1 MSYGYDDPIIIWAYG
16 DFVEIANRA
25 VAHYQK
31 DIDSS
36 IQFDVLEISAQ
47 EIPERLIIGRD
58 VNELPDIILVRD
70 QEIKKY
76 LKDFRDLFSVLD
88 DCVESGAY
96 NACKIVNITD
106 GEHLYGC
113 PCSSE
118 PVALYYNKTTLNE
131 DLGVEDIQED
141 ILWDDFMELGRR
153 LKNEMGVYLLPP
165 ANYLTRILMQ
175 STGRLYY
182 DADGYIAAD
191 GAQEVLELIEQLNAE
206 GLLYPEP
213 SISSDRVSELIANG
227 EIFSVIGAPYWF
239 TEIKKINEEQGLEQ
253 EWSLTKIPKKDIFQY
268 EVDLGGYSWM
278 VINKA
283 RIDDQNSVFDFLA
296 QLFSQDNEYSRKLAR
311 EMAEIYDIVPAVNY
325 VGDILEALQNNG
337 CFLNRQVI
345 KYLMGLS
352 EYIPEIYFGYY
363 VNDITQNLNEIV
375 INVAFGSKTVTAGV
389 SDFQYICAAYSE
401 IESPRILDY
410 ITIDRE
416 PDKTDYYKYEYF
428 LCEGMI
434 VHAYYMDGTDEII
447 TDYSYS
453 PRRLDLEDSFVTVS
467 YTSGRVRKTAKV
479 AVKVSDR
486 ILISITASS
495 MFTFL
500 HNDEITPSL
509 FSVIANYN
517 VGPSS
522 SVTATSVSPTILSNV
537 GQQKVTV
544 YYTEN
549 NEHQETDVTIT
560 VYRKLSSIFINA
572 APNKLSYYK
581 GERFDRT
588 GLSIVTKYS
597 DGTQDTRSSGYLKI
611 TPEIVKFKD
620 GQDTA
625 KLTVSYTERG
635 VTAET
640 TLTVY
645 KKTGTDLEDC
655 DIPQDMSESGTG
667 SVNLSTGNLTYKFN
681 DFTGYDAI
689 IPISISHIYKPEIG
703 DSFCMG
709 NNWRLNL
716 QQELVKENGNWQYTD
731 KEGKTYSFDDGYE
744 IANERSSVRNE
755 KLGFDLFEDS
765 ENQVVKLIDR
775 SNNTLVFTPIS
786 GKYRFT
792 EMHMYPSATDN
803 PIEAYSLV
811 ITYLTDGRIST
822 VTSGKTV
829 SGNRPTVTFEYSNR
843 RLSELKYS
851 CSGQK
856 VVARYIYNDGNLDTV
871 TLIDENVDNAFARST
886 KFDYEDK
893 SFTIRDLSSKNTNG
907 TAKSLI
913 YAFDDIYRVKSYTI
927 GYETNEQDETKISY
941 SSKGVSLGANTDI
954 SLTTVT
960 ENNGNISVVAFNG
973 MGVVSKYDYDITG
986 ASHIKPKKVN
996 SEQSRGFSY
1005 KSLAETYSDTLDV
1018 FHDDFESGTDNWTG
1032 ATKTNTRAI
1041 SGAHCVSGTSLNKSY
1056 TLTSNNI
1063 DSGTTL
1069 YLSLWTLKHS
1079 NASDISLKVTISS
1092 GSETSEL
1099 THKLDKN
1106 LINKWQFTSFCLG
1119 KRKSGDV
1126 ITVKLS
1132 SDYTIYMDDVRLT
1145 KLPYET
1151 PDDDI
1156 ADTVYDAFGNVEKSY
1171 QYNPIDKSIEY
1182 SEYTYNSA
1190 HQVTQQITKSGNK
1203 QKNLITNTYNGGL
1216 LTSKKEYGANPA
1228 NYTEEKYTYTDN
1240 ALSSAADEN
1249 NVETRYS
1256 DGANY
1261 QTSVIVGEYG
1271 SPDGEQ
1277 KEQFFS
1283 DSGVIKT
1290 LSSGSLQN
1298 GFTYLENGN
1307 LQTAKFGYSSSAY
1320 EAEMTFEYDT
1330 YGNLSAL
1337 KIGTVSFLTLEYD
1350 YKHLNKTT
1358 YANGDYVAYTY
1369 DVKDRITAVSE
1380 NGTETVSVVYSDNAE
1395 DLVTI
1400 THSNGLTYIS
1410 KTVNQNGL
1418 TGEYSAYFSG
1428 IARILRV
1435 VGYAA
1440 NGTGNITSVGYF
1452 TDNSDTPFEKCVSTK
1467 DGNGLLT
1474 KMERSYHGAQ
1484 NTYSY
1489 NSFYQLSSKTTAY
1502 TIGSTSKQFKTNYYY
1517 ETISGYRKGTRI
1529 TNEDHYDGNSEV
1541 KGYYYDYYKNGNLR
1555 KIRLRSDTQSEYV
1568 YDEYGRLTEEYNYA
1582 LSRAYKF
1589 TYDNGG
1595 NITTKETYCITG
1607 GTVADTSAKT
1617 DIYDY
1622 STVASGYGQ
1631 NSAWKDQLKSY
1642 NGVAIKYDESGNPLN
1657 YLGKVMT
1664 WRGRKLMG
1672 IDGVAMDYDYN
1683 GLRVKK
1689 GDKTY
1694 YWQSSNLI
1702 MERWFRSG
1710 SEHYIY
1716 YYYDESGVC
1725 GMNYDGTEYYFR
1737 KNIFGDVM
1745 AVYDGLGN
1753 LQCTYKYDAWG
1764 NHKVY
1769 NASGSEIGKEVI
1781 NVGNINPFRY
1791 RSYYWD
1797 GEFGLYY
1804 LQSRYYDPALGR
1816 FISADAISYLNPEDV
1831 IGFNLYSYCGN
1842 NPVMGI
1848 DPNGTWDW
1856 ARFGRGIA
1864 VVAAAALAIAVTVG
1878 TLGTG
1883 SVVGGVIIAGT
1894 IGAAGSMFSQT
1905 VMENKTFSEVNY
1917 LQVAMSGVSSALTA
1931 IPGVGYR
1938 GGIAISGAAGFFG
1951 GLAEGKSLE
1960 DAALDAVKSAGIT
1973 AIAGGITRGIGLG
1986 KIAKIG
1992 KGNYAGKK
2000 VFLNHSGI
2008 EKLSSFN
2015 PAANKT
2021 QSLLGYIYKQLGAKG
2036 LSQLA
2041 NDTAGTVVN
2050 TIADIISSIIP

>member
-1 MSYGYDDPIIIWAYG
+1 MSYGYDGPIIVWAYG
-16 DFVEIANRA
+16 IFVEVANKAIARYRN
-25 VAHYQK
+25 

-36 IQFDVLEISAQ
+36 VEFDVVEISVQ
-47 EIPERLIIGRD
+47 EMPERLAIAKEID
-58 VNELPDIILVRD
+58 ELPDIILVRD

-76 LKDFRDLFSVLD
+76 LKDFKGLFSVLD
-88 DCVESGAY
+88 NYLESGAY
-96 NACKIVNITD
+96 NACKIANITY
-106 GEHLYGC
+106 GGHLYGC
-113 PCSSE
+113 ACSSE
-118 PVALYYNKTTLNE
+118 PVALYYNRTTLSGP
-131 DLGVEDIQED
+131 LGEEDIPED
-141 ILWDDFMELGRR
+141 ISWDDFIELGRR
-153 LKNEMGVYLLPP
+153 LRDEMNTYLLPP

-182 DADGYIAAD
+182 DADGYIEAD
-191 GAQEVLELIEQLNAE
+191 GAQELLTLIEQLNSE
-206 GLLYPEP
+206 GLLYPDP
-213 SISSDRVSELIANG
+213 SVSYEGVSELIANG
-227 EIFSVIGAPYWF
+227 EIFSVIGPPYWF
-239 TEIKKINEEQGLEQ
+239 TEIKRINEVQGLEQ
-253 EWSLTKIPKKDIFQY
+253 EWTLTKIPKKDIFQY

-283 RIDDQNSVFDFLA
+283 RTNAQNSVFDFLA
-296 QLFSQDNEYSRKLAR
+296 QIFNQENEYSREFAK
-311 EMAEIYDIVPAVNY
+311 EMAETYDIVPAVNY
-325 VGDILEALQNNG
+325 VCDILDTLQNNG

-345 KYLMGLS
+345 KYLLGIS
-352 EYIPEIYFGYY
+352 EYVSEIYFGYY

-375 INVAFGSKTVTAGV
+375 IEVAFGANIDVGV
-389 SDFQYICAAYSE
+389 SNFQSVCSVYRE
-401 IESPRILDY
+401 LDPPPLLLDY
-410 ITIDRE
+410 IIIDRP

-434 VHAYYMDGTDEII
+434 VHAYYVDGTDEII
-447 TDYSYS
+447 SDYDYF
-453 PRRLDLEDSFVTVS
+453 PRRLELKDSSVTVS
-467 YTSGRVRKTAKV
+467 YTSGRVCKTAEVAIKV
-479 AVKVSDR
+479 LDR
-486 ILISITASS
+486 NLISITASS
-495 MFTFL
+495 WRTFL
-500 HNDEITPSL
+500 HEDEITPSL
-509 FSVIANYN
+509 FSVLANYD
-517 VGPSS
+517 VGPSR
-522 SVTATSVSPTILSNV
+522 SVTADDVFPKSLSNV

-549 NEHQETDVTIT
+549 NEHLETDVMVT
-560 VYRKLSSIFINA
+560 VYRKLRSISINA

-620 GQDTA
+620 GKDSA

-635 VTAET
+635 VTAKT
-640 TLTVY
+640 SLTVY
-645 KKTGTDLEDC
+645 QKTGTDLEDC
-655 DIPQDMSESGTG
+655 DIQQDMSESGTG

-731 KEGKTYSFDDGYE
+731 KEGKEYSFDDGYE
-744 IANERSSVRNE
+744 ITDGRSSVRNE
-755 KLGFDLFEDS
+755 KLGLDLFEDS

-786 GKYRFT
+786 GKHRLT
-792 EMHMYPSATDN
+792 AMHMYPSAADN

-822 VTSGKTV
+822 VTSGKAV

-856 VVARYIYNDGNLDTV
+856 VVARYGYNNGNLDTV
-871 TLIDENVDNAFARST
+871 TLIDENVDNSFARST
-886 KFDYEDK
+886 RFDYEDK
-893 SFTIRDLSSKNTNG
+893 SFTVRDLSSKNIDG

-986 ASHIKPKKVN
+986 ASHIKPKKIN
-996 SEQSRGFSY
+996 SEQSRGFGY

-1018 FHDDFESGTDNWTG
+1018 FHDDFEDGTDNWTG
-1032 ATKTNTRAI
+1032 ATKTDTRAI
-1041 SGAHCVSGTSLNKSY
+1041 SGECCISGTSLNKSY
-1056 TLTSNNI
+1056 TLTSGNI

-1069 YLSLWTLKHS
+1069 YLSLWTIKNS
-1079 NASDISLKVTISS
+1079 NGSDINLKVTIKSS
-1092 GSETSEL
+1092 SETSEL
-1099 THKLDKN
+1099 IHKLDKN
-1106 LINKWQFTSFCLG
+1106 LINQWQFTAFCLG
-1119 KRKSGDV
+1119 KRKPGDV
-1126 ITVKLS
+1126 ITVELS
-1132 SDYTIYMDDVRLT
+1132 SGATIYADDVRLT

-1151 PDDDI
+1151 PDDI

-1182 SEYTYNSA
+1182 SEYTYDSG
-1190 HQVTQQITKSGNK
+1190 HQVTQQITKSGNN
-1203 QKNLITNTYNGGL
+1203 QKNFITNTYNGGL
-1216 LTSKKEYGANPA
+1216 LTSKKEYGANLT

-1240 ALSSAADEN
+1240 VLSSSSDEN

-1261 QTSVIVGEYG
+1261 QTSVVVGENG
-1271 SPDGEQ
+1271 SPDSEQ
-1277 KEQFFS
+1277 KEQYFS
-1283 DSGVIKT
+1283 DNGVIKT

-1307 LQTAKFGYSSSAY
+1307 LKNAKFGYSSSAY
-1320 EAEMTFEYDT
+1320 AAEMTFEYDT

-1337 KIGTVSFLTLEYD
+1337 KIGEVSLVTLEYD

-1380 NGTETVSVVYSDNAE
+1380 NGTETVFVVYSDNAE
-1395 DLVTI
+1395 DLVTV
-1400 THSNGLTYIS
+1400 THSNGLTYTN
-1410 KTVNQNGL
+1410 KTVNRNGL
-1418 TGEYSAYFSG
+1418 TGEYSACFAD
-1428 IARILRV
+1428 IDRILRV

-1440 NGTGNITSVGYF
+1440 NGTGNVTSVGYF
-1452 TDNSDTPFEKCVSTK
+1452 TDNGDTPFEKCVSTK
-1467 DGNGLLT
+1467 DSNGLLT
-1474 KMERSYHGAQ
+1474 KMERSYHGAK
-1484 NTYSY
+1484 NTYAY
-1489 NSFYQLSSKTTAY
+1489 NDFYQLSSKTTTY
-1502 TIGSTSKQFKTNYYY
+1502 TIGGTSKQFKTNYCY

-1541 KGYYYDYYKNGNLR
+1541 KRYYYDYYKNGNLK
-1555 KIRLRSDTQSEYV
+1555 KIRFRSDTQSEYV

-1595 NITTKETYCITG
+1595 NITTKETYCITN
-1607 GTVADTSAKT
+1607 GTVAETPAKT
-1617 DIYDY
+1617 DTYDY
-1622 STVASGYGQ
+1622 NTVAFGYGQ

-1642 NGVAIKYDESGNPLN
+1642 NGAAIKYDESGNPLN

-1664 WRGRKLMG
+1664 WRGRKLMS

-1689 GDKTY
+1689 SDKVY

-1702 MERWFRSG
+1702 MERWLKNG
-1710 SEHYIY
+1710 IEHSIY

-1745 AVYDGLGN
+1745 AVYDRLGN

-1781 NVGNINPFRY
+1781 NAGNINPFRY
-1791 RSYYWD
+1791 RGYYWD
-1797 GEFGLYY
+1797 VEFGLYY

-1816 FISADAISYLNPEDV
+1816 FISADDINYLDPESV
-1831 IGFNLYSYCGN
+1831 IGFNLYAYCGG
-1842 NPVMGI
+1842 NPIMYA
-1848 DPNGTWDW
+1848 DPEGKFFLSLLFT
-1856 ARFGRGIA
+1856 A
-1864 VVAAAALAIAVTVG
+1864 VVGAGLAALSSTVVQFATTGEVDLKQVAVSAAFGAVG
-1878 TLGTG
+1878 SALAFTG
-1883 SVVGGVIIAGT
+1883 IGGVLGQFAIQGLLGVGETYSIAALNNTISSLTTEEIFFTFLFSGALGAIGAKGAAKEFNRVGQIEASFIKYTKRDISRYGSPIIAT
-1894 IGAAGSMFSQT
+1894 ILKRGAKYINEFIKPT
-1905 VMENKTFSEVNY
+1905 LK
-1917 LQVAMSGVSSALTA
+1917 SA
-1931 IPGVGYR
+1931 
-1938 GGIAISGAAGFFG
+1938 AISGGI
-1951 GLAEGKSLE
+1951 
-1960 DAALDAVKSAGIT
+1960 SA
-1973 AIAGGITRGIGLG
+1973 
-1986 KIAKIG
+1986 
-1992 KGNYAGKK
+1992 
-2000 VFLNHSGI
+2000 
-2008 EKLSSFN
+2008 
-2015 PAANKT
+2015 
-2021 QSLLGYIYKQLGAKG
+2021 
-2036 LSQLA
+2036 
-2041 NDTAGTVVN
+2041 
-2050 TIADIISSIIP
+2050 ISSVVSYYAQVLMEYIG